1 MKKKKVEEFVPKAT
15 NVIIYDDKN
24 IMYYQGAFTY
34 FEQNANVDSGMY
46 MNGKIY
52 HNIMSWS
59 IRLDVPNL
67 EKFDNIILDETT
79 MKRIAKYN
87 KQQECKRLDKEIK
100 EKQGRIKELDNL
112 LQDKEKRWNKV
123 KEYIKNIYEINLY
136 EDDDDYYDYDD

>member
-1 MKKKKVEEFVPKAT
+1 MKKKKIEEFVPKAT
-15 NVIIYDDKN
+15 RVIIYDDKN

-46 MNGKIY
+46 MSGETY

-59 IRLDVPNL
+59 IRLDIPNL
-67 EKFDNIILDETT
+67 EQLDNITLDETT

-100 EKQGRIKELDNL
+100 EKQDKIKELDNL

-123 KEYIKNIYEINLY
+123 KEYIKKIYEIDLY
-136 EDDDDYYDYDD
+136 EDDDDYYDYED

>member
-34 FEQNANVDSGMY
+34 FEQKANIDSGMY
-46 MNGKIY
+46 ISGETY
-52 HNIMSWS
+52 HNIMSYS
-59 IRLDVPNL
+59 IILDVPNL
-67 EKFDNIILDETT
+67 EQLDNIMLDETT

-100 EKQGRIKELDNL
+100 EKQDKIKELDNL

-123 KEYIKNIYEINLY
+123 KEYIKNIYEIDVY
-136 EDDDDYYDYDD
+136 EDDDYYDYDD